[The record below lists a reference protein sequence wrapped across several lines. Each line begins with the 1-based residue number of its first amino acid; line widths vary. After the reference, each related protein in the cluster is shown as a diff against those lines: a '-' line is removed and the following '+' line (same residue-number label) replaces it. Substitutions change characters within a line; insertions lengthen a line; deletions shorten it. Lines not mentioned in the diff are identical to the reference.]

1 MVNKTW
7 LGRILADLQCKAKAQ
22 TNNAFAYGTAIT
34 DRQAHFI
41 EKALKTEGMKEKPIF
56 SNLYKKGCWFQRG
69 ETKIEII
76 EIDHPINGLNWEIKF
91 TDECAKAK
99 AEAEVTIECWYDKHN
114 KYWVVGTYKTLS
126 CESLEEDECCPN
138 QDWLNSKIEEL
149 KGKYPNA
156 KVVKA

>member
-34 DRQAHFI
+34 DRQAYFI

-56 SNLYKKGCWFQRG
+56 SNFYKKGCWFQRG

-99 AEAEVTIECWYDKHN
+99 AEAEVTIEYWYDKRN
-114 KYWVVGTYKTLS
+114 KYWVVETYKTLS
-126 CESLEEDECCPN
+126 CESLEDEYCPN

-156 KVVKA
+156 KILKA